1 VKTAFGEAAVALAI
15 LAAPG
20 AADLDAALL
29 PRVGLLA
36 TGRCEANRN
45 YDAFRRGLRELGY
58 VEGRDITIDCRD
70 AGSRPDR
77 LPGAAAELLRL
88 KPDVL
93 VTDNSASTQAAMRA
107 TKTIPI
113 VMGTVGDPVGSRFVA
128 SLARPGGNV
137 TGLTLLSTE
146 LNAKRLELIRELV
159 PGNPRV
165 LVLVNPDNPIT
176 PLQVRELG
184 EAAKPLGVALRVVEA
199 RDPAGVDQA
208 FATVAGERLGAL
220 LVLPDSI
227 LSGQR
232 ARIVALAARARLPGV
247 YEAREF
253 VEAGGLMAYGPRIA
267 DNFHRAATL
276 VDKIL
281 KGSRP
286 DQIPVEQPT
295 TFELIVSLRTASAL
309 GLTIPQSILLRA
321 DEVIQ

>member
-1 VKTAFGEAAVALAI
+1 MTRLAAALALAI
-15 LAAPG
+15 LAASG
-20 AADLDAALL
+20 AADLHAAPL

-58 VEGRDITIDCRD
+58 LEGRDIAVDCRD

-93 VTDNSASTQAAMRA
+93 VTDNSASTRAAMRA

-128 SLARPGGNV
+128 SLVRPGGNV
-137 TGLTLLSTE
+137 TGLTLVTTE
-146 LNAKRLELIRELV
+146 LNAKRLELIRELA

-165 LVLVNPDNPIT
+165 LVLGNPDNPIT
-176 PLQVRELG
+176 PIQVRELG

-199 RDPAGVDQA
+199 RDAAGVDQA
-208 FATVAGERLGAL
+208 FASVAGERLRAL
-220 LVLPDSI
+220 LVLPDSV
-227 LSGQR
+227 LYGQR

-253 VEAGGLMAYGPRIA
+253 VEAGGLMAYGPRIV

-286 DQIPVEQPT
+286 DRIPVEQPT